1 MTILKSTTI
10 GEYVK
15 NEIMALRKEKNKMPD
30 VSVSHS
36 LRCFILRMTSLSYS
50 TLMSMLFLFMIVP
63 PFFRKYRIKR
73 RIVQVNK

>member
-1 MTILKSTTI
+1 MMILKSTAI

-15 NEIMALRKEKNKMPD
+15 SETMALRKERNKMPD

-50 TLMSMLFLFMIVP
+50 ILRSMLIFFMNVH
-63 PFFRKYRIKR
+63 PFCCKYRIK
-73 RIVQVNK
+73 NENCK